1 VQKQGIKH
9 LIKCRC
15 ILPTM
20 KRLSDPPAHSFV
32 VFSVV
37 GEDGVMIPKK
47 ASCNNCGIMHEVI
60 EACTS
65 KIITSAEGSASEM
78 SLEDVAVFLPES
90 VRNVLSSYNLELP
103 DYEYVRFMIEEDK
116 VGEWL
121 ILGSELNDTRRSG
134 KILKYKGDNR
144 FEVEPFSRE
153 EFFGNSK

>member
-1 VQKQGIKH
+1 
-9 LIKCRC
+9 
-15 ILPTM
+15 
-20 KRLSDPPAHSFV
+20 
-32 VFSVV
+32 
-37 GEDGVMIPKK
+37 MIPKK

-103 DYEYVRFMIEEDK
+103 DYEYVRFMIEENK